1 MKKHIAFL
9 LSLALLLSFL
19 PKITVNA
26 TEIGT
31 SSYDKTVV
39 LSSVGHGEYKK
50 IDDNELSA
58 AGNRDMNGIVA
69 TLYDKENGIYLIEAT
84 NTFVSAIDQGSYLE
98 VKRIEFD
105 LCNEEKVH
113 NLLKANNITGKVAED
128 ISAASKKVSAQKK
141 NTTGILY
148 ASVNDDRST
157 TYYDY
162 GAYQMRLDT
171 FTISNDTFGYQTLAT
186 GPSAYS
192 VAKTLTSFTVNVLGC
207 LNEVV
212 SFSATIFNLF
222 TEAVGTVV
230 VESAGTDYLQA
241 DIQYDG
247 TIRYAY
253 VKIANDWYL
262 GYQGERVN
270 VDKIMTRQKHTYVN
284 GNHTTAETVEDEASF
299 PSSKKVWKGNHYESY
314 SQAAVNN
321 YSNTL
326 QEFVTHRIYNVVFD
340 FRFD

>member
-1 MKKHIAFL
+1 MKKYIAFL
-9 LSLALLLSFL
+9 LSLALLLSFF
-19 PKITVNA
+19 PKVAVNA

-50 IDDNELSA
+50 IDDNELFA
-58 AGNRDMNGIVA
+58 AGNRDSNGIVA
-69 TLYDKENGIYLIEAT
+69 TLYDKENGIYFIEAT

-105 LCNEEKVH
+105 LCDEEEVH
-113 NLLKANNITGKVAED
+113 ALLKANNISGKVAED

-141 NTTGILY
+141 NTLGVLY
-148 ASVNDDRST
+148 ASVNDDRSP
-157 TYYDY
+157 TYYNY
-162 GAYQMRLDT
+162 GSYQMRLDT
-171 FTISNDTFGYQTLAT
+171 FTISDDTFGFQPIVT

-192 VAKTLTSFTVNVLGC
+192 VAKTLTTFTVNVLGC
-207 LNEVV
+207 INEIV
-212 SFSATIFNLF
+212 SFSATIFSLF
-222 TEAVGTVV
+222 TDVVGTVV
-230 VESAGTDYLQA
+230 VQSAGTDYIQA

-247 TIRYAY
+247 TIRYVY

-270 VDKIMTRQKHTYVN
+270 VDAIMTKQKHTYVN
-284 GNHTTAETVEDEASF
+284 GNHTTAKTVEEEIGF
-299 PSSKKVWKGNHYESY
+299 PSSKKVWKGNHYDSY

-326 QEFVTHRIYNVVFD
+326 QEFITYRIYNTIYD
-340 FRFD
+340 FRFV